1 MKLKFPGMP
10 EIIGHAGVNGSF
22 AYYVRSKDVYL
33 AGKINQIDKPQ
44 VVYKMIARVLSKV
57 K

>member
-22 AYYVRSKDVYL
+22 AYYVRSKDVYI